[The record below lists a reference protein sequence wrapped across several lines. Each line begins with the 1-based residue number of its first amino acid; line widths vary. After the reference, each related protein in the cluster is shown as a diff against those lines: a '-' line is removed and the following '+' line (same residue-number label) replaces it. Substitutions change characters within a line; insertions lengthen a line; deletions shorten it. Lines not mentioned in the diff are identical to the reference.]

1 MTNGLQVYFLK
12 FLKYFQVILKK
23 WDVTSVNTMMCWN
36 NQRRIAKT
44 LYDDKITESEDSL
57 MYLKIKIGF

>member
-1 MTNGLQVYFLK
+1 MTNELQVYFLK
-12 FLKYFQVILKK
+12 FLKYFKVFLKK

-36 NQRRIAKT
+36 NQRRIAMT

-57 MYLKIKIGF
+57 MYL

>member
-12 FLKYFQVILKK
+12 FLKYFKVILKK

-36 NQRRIAKT
+36 IQRRIAMT
-44 LYDDKITESEDSL
+44 LYDDKITESEDAL
-57 MYLKIKIGF
+57 MYL

>member
-1 MTNGLQVYFLK
+1 MTNELQVYFLK
-12 FLKYFQVILKK
+12 FLKYFKVILKK

-36 NQRRIAKT
+36 IQRRIAMT

-57 MYLKIKIGF
+57 MYL

>member
-12 FLKYFQVILKK
+12 FLKYFKVILKK

-36 NQRRIAKT
+36 IQRRIAMT
-44 LYDDKITESEDSL
+44 LYDDKITESEDAI
-57 MYLKIKIGF
+57 MYL

>member
-12 FLKYFQVILKK
+12 FLKYFKVILKK

-36 NQRRIAKT
+36 IQRRIAMT
-44 LYDDKITESEDSL
+44 IYDDKITESEDAL
-57 MYLKIKIGF
+57 MYL